1 MEKSNRSWKVLFC
14 WLLLPALLGAA
25 ELPALAE
32 EGPTMV
38 KDSIAVQ
45 AYTLSSYRGNFD
57 IWSWVPMIEFV
68 VHGPIASGDQ
78 LFVEFTRPGG
88 GLWAKVDCETQET
101 AADRTMRTSC
111 GGRDKIPDE
120 KAINTPGIL
129 GFAIKLRNP
138 LSEGGI
144 TTLFT
149 GKAKVV
155 KSRSNNRGPK
165 AVNNWVYYVDYD
177 WTLPIGYV
185 YLVPGDSTG
194 WDRPQLEAQFWFRG
208 DATSY
213 PGKPPPPF
221 SSIEPH
227 LLYQGKEVGLIF
239 LDGELTYYP
248 RCGGQRDTRQTSRDT
263 HEDVPQRGKWTLVG
277 CDFGTVV
284 AWDKT
289 GQKGTRLR
297 GETGETHLFS
307 GNPGEYEIKILER
320 GRLARSL
327 KFSVAEDGSI
337 VDNGIATAN
346 KLGSDKIIVPVKFIG
361 APDGVWNKLAWK
373 TEAFFGNPL
382 TGFTWVP

>member
-1 MEKSNRSWKVLFC
+1 MGKSNRSWKVLFC
-14 WLLLPALLGAA
+14 WLLLGVLGAA
-25 ELPALAE
+25 ALPALAE
-32 EGPTMV
+32 EGPTII

-57 IWSWVPMIEFV
+57 IWSWVPMIEFEV
-68 VHGPIASGDQ
+68 NGPIASGDQ

-101 AADRTMRTSC
+101 AADRTLRTSC

-155 KSRSNNRGPK
+155 KARSNNYGPK
-165 AVNNWVYYVDYD
+165 AVNMFVFYVDYD

-185 YLVPGDSTG
+185 YLVPGDSAG
-194 WDRPQLEAQFWFRG
+194 WDRPEFEAQFWFRG
-208 DATSY
+208 DASSM
-213 PGKPPPPF
+213 PGQPKPAF
-221 SSIEPH
+221 SSPIEPH

-239 LDGELTYYP
+239 LDGEQHF
-248 RCGGQRDTRQTSRDT
+248 GGVCRTGRNMQTTQDA
-263 HEDVPQRGKWTLVG
+263 HEDVPQRGKWTPVTCTFGSVVG
-277 CDFGTVV
+277 
-284 AWDKT
+284 WDKT
-289 GQKGTRLR
+289 GEKRARLR

-307 GNPGEYEIKILER
+307 GNPGEYELKVLER

-327 KFSVAEDGSI
+327 KFTVAEDGTI
-337 VDNGIATAN
+337 VDNGIAKAN
-346 KLGSDKIIVPVKFIG
+346 KLGDKVIVPVKFIG
-361 APDGVWNKLAWK
+361 SPDGVWNKLAWK
-373 TEAFFGNPL
+373 TDAFFGNPL
-382 TGFTWVP
+382 SGFTWIP

>member
-25 ELPALAE
+25 GLPALAE
-32 EGPTMV
+32 EGPTII
-38 KDSIAVQ
+38 KDSIEAQ
-45 AYTLSSYRGNFD
+45 AYTLTSYRTNFD
-57 IWSWVPMIEFV
+57 IWSWVPMIEFEV
-68 VHGPIASGDQ
+68 KGPIASGDQ

-111 GGRDKIPDE
+111 GGRDQIPEE
-120 KAINTPGIL
+120 KAIITPGIL

-138 LSEGGI
+138 LSESGI

-155 KSRSNNRGPK
+155 KSRSNERGPK
-165 AVNNWVYYVDYD
+165 AVNMFAFYVDYD
-177 WTLPIGYV
+177 WTLPIGYL
-185 YLVPGDSTG
+185 YLGSNDP
-194 WDRPQLEAQFWFRG
+194 DRPQLEAQFWFRG
-208 DATSY
+208 DASSG
-213 PGKPPPPF
+213 PGEAKPAF
-221 SSIEPH
+221 SSIVPH

-248 RCGGQRDTRQTSRDT
+248 TCGGQRDTRQTTRDT

-277 CDFGTVV
+277 CTFGTVY

-289 GQKGTRLR
+289 GEKRTPRPR
-297 GETGETHLFS
+297 ETGQIHVLSEH
-307 GNPGEYEIKILER
+307 PGDYEIKIVER

-327 KFSVAEDGSI
+327 KFTVAEDGTI
-337 VDNGIATAN
+337 VDNGIAKAN
-346 KLGSDKIIVPVKFIG
+346 KLGSDKIIVPVKFTG
-361 APDGVWNKLAWK
+361 TPDGVWNKLAWK
-373 TEAFFGNPL
+373 TDAFFGNPL
-382 TGFTWVP
+382 SGFTWIP